1 MKKNALVTG
10 GAGGIGLAIVK
21 QLVADGFHVTA
32 MDLTPKEI
40 AAPRLEGIE
49 VTYVQGDL
57 TCAADREKAVAVA
70 TVDGHLDALI
80 NVAGVAPKVRADLL
94 DMTEDSYDFVMGV
107 NLKAT
112 LLLTQLA
119 AKQMIAQPLTG
130 RRRGVIVNVA
140 SISSYTS
147 SVNRGEYCLSK
158 AGISMLTKLLADRLA
173 PEAIPVFEVRPGII
187 ATDMTAPVK
196 EKYDRMIAE
205 GRFPIA
211 RWGLPEDVAGAVSLL
226 CSDKL
231 SYSTGDVINVDGGFH
246 LHRL

>member
-21 QLVADGFHVTA
+21 QLVADGYHVTA
-32 MDLTPKEI
+32 VGRSP
-40 AAPRLEGIE
+40 LEKVARRFEGLD

-57 TCAADREKAVAVA
+57 TRAEDREKAVAAA
-70 TVDGHLDALI
+70 TVDGHLDALV

-94 DMTEDSYDFVMGV
+94 EMTEESYDYVMDI

-112 LLLTQLA
+112 LFLSQLA
-119 AKQMIAQPLTG
+119 ARQMISQPLIG
-130 RRRGVIVNVA
+130 RRRGVIVNIA

-147 SVNRGEYCLSK
+147 SINRGEYCLSK
-158 AGISMLTKLLADRLA
+158 AGMSMLTKLLADRLA

-187 ATDMTAPVK
+187 ATDMTAPVRD
-196 EKYDRMIAE
+196 KYDKLIAQ

-211 RWGLPEDVAGAVSLL
+211 RWGLPEDVAGAVSVL

-231 SYSTGDVINVDGGFH
+231 TYSTGDVINVDGGFH